1 MGNVSLKKLF
11 LWFGITTLGVV
22 VIVFGLN
29 LALSLKDISD
39 LKKVSQ
45 VDVKSLIYLN
55 RIASDSERY
64 SLDIT
69 KIILTNR
76 KNIPPEVKD
85 LSLQINNNFAKLK
98 ELNRNNPVILD
109 HIRELKQKFT
119 NLNKYLNTIL
129 TEYLQGKTISAK
141 NMRNLYLGIDNMHT
155 TVKHLVGQ
163 ENRAFE
169 KEMHSLKDNI
179 ISDTTILTI
188 GLLLIL
194 VFVLILNA
202 VVKKHII
209 EPVLT
214 IVERAN
220 ILSKGDLTVK
230 CKNFRGNEIGLLQNS
245 ISTILETLNNI
256 IGKLKQNADELAVQ
270 ATTLASS
277 AAEISST
284 TEETTRNIEDVGNA
298 IEDIVKAIDD
308 IARASENVNNLVS
321 EVGEVNKNMLSRIE
335 EKLIRM
341 EENAQFAKEAM
352 EQIDTVGQAS
362 KEIGQIVNVISEIA
376 DQTNLL
382 ALNAAIEAA
391 RAGEAGRGFAVVADE
406 VRKLAEKT
414 QHATEEIRN
423 MINKMKNDTKTA
435 VEKTRQ
441 AGNMILS
448 EEEEAKKDKDI
459 VEEIVNKT
467 NNVIDEISS
476 TSAATEELSSTA
488 AEIDAQ
494 SKEVIQATADNAKA
508 VEEIAK
514 ISDRVKNMSDDIVEL
529 IKVFKMENI

>member
-11 LWFGITTLGVV
+11 FWFGITTLGVV

-29 LALSLKDISD
+29 LVLSLKDISD

-45 VDVKSLIYLN
+45 VDVVSLKHLN
-55 RIASDSERY
+55 KISVDGERY

-69 KIILTNR
+69 RIVFAKR
-76 KNIPPEVKD
+76 KDV
-85 LSLQINNNFAKLK
+85 LSELKGLVSQINNSFAKLK
-98 ELNRNNPVILD
+98 ELNRNNPILLQKVNRLEQEFNKLNE
-109 HIRELKQKFT
+109 HSNTVLK
-119 NLNKYLNTIL
+119 
-129 TEYLQGKTISAK
+129 EYLQGKTIPESDVK
-141 NMRNLYLGIDNMHT
+141 NLYASIDSMHT
-155 TVKHLVGQ
+155 TIKRLVDQ
-163 ENRAFE
+163 ENEIFE
-169 KEMHSLKDNI
+169 REIRNIKDNVI
-179 ISDTTILTI
+179 TDTVVLTV

-194 VFVLILNA
+194 VSVLSLNG
-202 VVKKHII
+202 VVRKHII
-209 EPVLT
+209 EPVLM

-220 ILSKGDLTVK
+220 ILSKGDLTIK
-230 CKNFRGNEIGLLQNS
+230 CQNFRGNEIGLLQKS

-256 IGKLKQNADELAVQ
+256 IGKLKQSADELAAQ

-321 EVGEVNKNMLSRIE
+321 EVGEINKDMLVRIE
-335 EKLIRM
+335 ERLGRM
-341 EENAQFAKEAM
+341 EENAQLAKEAM

-362 KEIGQIVNVISEIA
+362 KEIGQIVGVISEIA

-414 QHATEEIRN
+414 QRATEEIKN
-423 MINKMKNDTKTA
+423 MINKIQNDTKAA

-494 SKEVIQATADNAKA
+494 AKEVIQATADNAKA
-508 VEEIAK
+508 VEEIAR
-514 ISDRVKNMSDDIVEL
+514 ISDKVKNMSDDIVEI
-529 IKVFKMENI
+529 IKVFKMQNI